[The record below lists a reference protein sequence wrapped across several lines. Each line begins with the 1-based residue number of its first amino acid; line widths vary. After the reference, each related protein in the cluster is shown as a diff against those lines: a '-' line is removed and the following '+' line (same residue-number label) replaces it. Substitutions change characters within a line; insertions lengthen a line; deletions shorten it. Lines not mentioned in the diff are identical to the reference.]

1 MQMKQMKRKYGQKS
15 ADVLYGR
22 SLIMWGAQI
31 LQHTVNSGLEM
42 VQAKHV
48 SRKNIFLSTNTSK
61 LGKTEFLKLYIVLLR
76 AELNCTIKASW
87 MGQVAGVS

>member
-1 MQMKQMKRKYGQKS
+1 MNDKMQMKQMKRKYGQKS

-48 SRKNIFLSTNTSK
+48 SRKIYFA
-61 LGKTEFLKLYIVLLR
+61 V
-76 AELNCTIKASW
+76 
-87 MGQVAGVS
+87 